1 MEKVKGACRHY
12 MSGGQPQDV
21 NLAVGSF
28 QLNLEVG
35 YQLVRGHKL
44 LLQAQHLCRLHTG
57 THTLDTFATQSD
69 MPFKIV

>member
-1 MEKVKGACRHY
+1 MEKVKGACRHH
-12 MSGGQPQDV
+12 MSGGPPQDV

-35 YQLVRGHKL
+35 YKLVRGHKL

-57 THTLDTFATQSD
+57 IHTLHMFATQSD
-69 MPFKIV
+69 MPFKIA